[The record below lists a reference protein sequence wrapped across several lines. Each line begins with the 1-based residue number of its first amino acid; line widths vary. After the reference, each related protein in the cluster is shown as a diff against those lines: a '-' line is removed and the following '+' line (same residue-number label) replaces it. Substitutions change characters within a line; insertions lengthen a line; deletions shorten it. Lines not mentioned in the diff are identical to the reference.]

1 MASSLFVSSP
11 MIRAFLSRPL
21 WVKSHVAN
29 HLAVLD
35 EKLAALNFEI
45 RTVGTNVTPFATP
58 FEEVVEVIKTCDCAI
73 ILGLPFLRV
82 NSGTLKGEEIGSG
95 FGLASEWNQIEAAIS
110 IMLSKPTLM
119 MLHRGVQPRGLFD
132 RGAANV
138 FVHEFHT
145 LGPKWV
151 EDTIPKLHDLK
162 AKVLTQ
168 RGAQVTR
175 TGSGTS

>member
-1 MASSLFVSSP
+1 
-11 MIRAFLSRPL
+11 MIRVFLSRPL

-29 HLAVLD
+29 HLAMLD
-35 EKLAALNFEI
+35 AKLAELDYEI
-45 RTVGTNVTPFATP
+45 ITVGTSVTPFATP
-58 FEEVVEVIKTCDCAI
+58 FEEVVESIKICDCAI

-82 NSGTLKGEEIGSG
+82 NSGTLKDEEIGSS

-151 EDTIPKLHDLK
+151 EDTVPKLHDLK
-162 AKVLTQ
+162 AKVLAQ

-175 TGSGTS
+175 TGSGPLS